1 MKLVMHIGSHKTGT
15 TSIQDYCYF
24 NTDSLIQQGIYYPT
38 DHFPR
43 YPRQHSELAKLIARK
58 DKEALTDFL
67 HKITHDSQALG
78 VNTIFLSGEDMCALS
93 TAHVRYF
100 HQLAYPRYID
110 TIHIVLVLR
119 NKRDFLMSSYKHN
132 LLYADEIDE
141 VSFLS
146 THKFSPCSCINA
158 WRSLDNCSIQILSY
172 DSIKRCLLASF
183 FKQVFFI
190 DVLSQLSSNQSLDF
204 LTLQIINTFLKSYRR
219 EEIMRIIHRI
229 HVKFPKQLSF
239 PIETLYAKNI
249 NKHYPDSE
257 WHVEDID
264 SSLLSNGPFTKER
277 PDPVYVCTKMIAL
290 FNALLEHFEA
300 TGEDA
305 S

>member
-1 MKLVMHIGSHKTGT
+1 MHIGSHKTGT

-24 NTDSLIQQGIYYPT
+24 NTDSLIQRGIYYPIDYFST
-38 DHFPR
+38 
-43 YPRQHSELAKLIARK
+43 YPRQHSELLKLIARK
-58 DKEALTDFL
+58 DEETLTDFL

-93 TAHVRYF
+93 SEHARYF

-132 LLYADEIDE
+132 LLYAGEIDE

-146 THKFSPCSCINA
+146 RHKFSPCSCIDA

-172 DSIKRCLLASF
+172 DSIKRCLLSSF
-183 FKQVFFI
+183 FEKVFLVDI
-190 DVLSQLSSNQSLDF
+190 ESQISSNQSLDF
-204 LTLQIINTFLKSYRR
+204 LTLQIINTFLKSYHR
-219 EEIMRIIHRI
+219 EEIMRIIHMI
-229 HVKFPKQLSF
+229 NVKFPKRLSF
-239 PIETLYAKNI
+239 PIEALYAENI

-264 SSLLSNGPFTKER
+264 SSLLSNGSFVKER
-277 PDPVYVCTKMIAL
+277 PDPLYVCTKMIAL

-300 TGEDA
+300 TNQNT